1 MGRGQRGLPAAAATV
16 VCAVTVLAVPGT
28 AFASVPAGPA
38 DPSPAP
44 SASASATPAPTATS
58 APVPDAE
65 LEKVRAQLDGLYH
78 DAAVATDAYNAA
90 EEKARKQS
98 VQLARLEKRTDTAR
112 TKLAELKDQ
121 AGAAARAQYRDSG
134 MPPMARFLLSDNP
147 EHFADGAGTLLNGA
161 RATKK
166 LIAETDRVERE
177 LKRDTDDAAARW
189 QKLERD
195 RKDRAAAQKTIQAK
209 IKDAEKLESR
219 LEKKEKERLAEL
231 ERQAARKAQAAWL
244 DTGVLKKKPDTATD
258 TATGSASGTAT
269 ATSAG
274 AKAVAFATAQLGKP
288 YVWGAE
294 GPDSFDCS
302 GLTSQAWADAGTPIP
317 RTSQE
322 QWKQLPHVDVTEM
335 RPGDLVIYFAG
346 ATHVGM
352 YVGDGKI
359 IHAPRPGRTVTVA
372 GAGTMPIL
380 GVVRPDA

>member
-1 MGRGQRGLPAAAATV
+1 MGRGKRGLLAAAVTV
-16 VCAVTVLAVPGT
+16 VCAVTVLAAPGT
-28 AFASVPAGPA
+28 AFASAPVAPA

-44 SASASATPAPTATS
+44 SASATPAPAVTP

-65 LEKVRAQLDGLYH
+65 LEKVRARLDGLYH

-90 EEKARKQS
+90 EEKTRKQS
-98 VQLARLEKRTDTAR
+98 VQLAQLEKRTDTAR
-112 TKLAELKDQ
+112 RKLAELKDQ

-147 EHFADGAGTLLNGA
+147 ERFADGAGTLLNGA
-161 RATKK
+161 RATRK

-189 QKLERD
+189 KKLERD
-195 RKDRAAAQKTIQAK
+195 RKDKAAAQKTVQAR

-231 ERQAARKAQAAWL
+231 ERQAARKAQTAWL
-244 DTGVLKKKPDTATD
+244 DTGVLKKKADTTGAT
-258 TATGSASGTAT
+258 ATAT

-274 AKAVAFATAQLGKP
+274 ARAVAFATAQLGKP

-322 QWKQLPHVDVTEM
+322 QWRQLSHVDVTEM
-335 RPGDLVIYFAG
+335 RPGDLIIYFAD

>member
-1 MGRGQRGLPAAAATV
+1 MGRGKRGLLAAAVTV

-44 SASASATPAPTATS
+44 SASAAPAPAATP

-65 LEKVRAQLDGLYH
+65 LEKVRARLDGLYH

-90 EEKARKQS
+90 EEKTRKQS
-98 VQLARLEKRTDTAR
+98 VQLARLEKRTGAAR
-112 TKLAELKDQ
+112 AKLAELKDQ

-189 QKLERD
+189 KKLERD
-195 RKDRAAAQKTIQAK
+195 RKDKDTARKTIK
-209 IKDAEKLESR
+209 ERIKDAEKLESR

-231 ERQAARKAQAAWL
+231 ERQAARKAQTAWL
-244 DTGVLKKKPDTATD
+244 DTGVLKKKAGTSS
-258 TATGSASGTAT
+258 TGAE

-274 AKAVAFATAQLGKP
+274 ARAVAFATAQLGKP

-302 GLTSQAWADAGTPIP
+302 GLTSQAWADAGTLIP

-322 QWKQLPHVDVTEM
+322 QWKQLTHVDVTEM
-335 RPGDLVIYFAG
+335 RPGDLVIYFSD

>member
-1 MGRGQRGLPAAAATV
+1 MGRGKRGLLAAAVTV

-38 DPSPAP
+38 DPSATP
-44 SASASATPAPTATS
+44 SASATPAP

-65 LEKVRAQLDGLYH
+65 LEKVRARLDGLYH

-90 EEKARKQS
+90 EEKTRKQS
-98 VQLARLEKRTDTAR
+98 VQLARLEKRTDAAR
-112 TKLAELKDQ
+112 TKLAELKNQ

-134 MPPMARFLLSDNP
+134 LPPMAHFLLSDNP
-147 EHFADGAGTLLNGA
+147 ERFADGAGTLLNGA
-161 RATKK
+161 RATRK
-166 LIAETDRVERE
+166 LIAETDRVERQ

-189 QKLERD
+189 TKLEQD
-195 RKDRAAAQKTIQAK
+195 RKDKAAAQKTVQERIA
-209 IKDAEKLESR
+209 DAEKLESR

-244 DTGVLKKKPDTATD
+244 DTGVLKKAADAAKAPSTST
-258 TATGSASGTAT
+258 STAT

-274 AKAVAFATAQLGKP
+274 ARAVAFATAQLGKP

-322 QWKQLPHVDVTEM
+322 QWRQLPHVDVTEM
-335 RPGDLVIYFAG
+335 RPGDLVIYFAD

-352 YVGDGKI
+352 YLGDGKI
-359 IHAPRPGRTVTVA
+359 IHAPRPGRTVTIT

>member
-1 MGRGQRGLPAAAATV
+1 MGRGKRGLLAAAVTV

-28 AFASVPAGPA
+28 AFASVTAGPA
-38 DPSPAP
+38 DPSATP
-44 SASASATPAPTATS
+44 SASATPAPTPAP

-65 LEKVRAQLDGLYH
+65 LEKVRARLDGLYH

-90 EEKARKQS
+90 EEKTRKQS
-98 VQLARLEKRTDTAR
+98 VQLARLEKRTDAAR
-112 TKLAELKDQ
+112 TKLAELKNQ

-134 MPPMARFLLSDNP
+134 LPPMAHFLLSDDP

-166 LIAETDRVERE
+166 LIAETDRVERQ

-189 QKLERD
+189 TKLEQD
-195 RKDRAAAQKTIQAK
+195 RKDKAAAQKTVQERIA
-209 IKDAEKLESR
+209 DAEKLESR

-244 DTGVLKKKPDTATD
+244 DTGVLKKAADAAKAT
-258 TATGSASGTAT
+258 STAT

-335 RPGDLVIYFAG
+335 RPGDLVIYFAD

-359 IHAPRPGRTVTVA
+359 IHAPRPGRTVTIT

>member
-1 MGRGQRGLPAAAATV
+1 MARGKHGLLAAAVTV

-44 SASASATPAPTATS
+44 SASTSATPAPTTAP

-65 LEKVRAQLDGLYH
+65 LEKVRARLDGLYH

-90 EEKARKQS
+90 EEKTRKQS
-98 VQLARLEKRTDTAR
+98 VQLARLEKRTDAAR
-112 TKLAELKDQ
+112 EKLAELKDR

-177 LKRDTDDAAARW
+177 LQRDTDDAAARW
-189 QKLERD
+189 RKLERD
-195 RKDRAAAQKTIQAK
+195 RKDKADAQKTVKAR
-209 IKDAEKLESR
+209 IKDAEKLESQ

-244 DTGVLKKKPDTATD
+244 DTGVLKKEADAAKSTA
-258 TATGSASGTAT
+258 A

-335 RPGDLVIYFAG
+335 RPGDLVIYFAD

>member
-1 MGRGQRGLPAAAATV
+1 MGRGKRGLLAAAVTV

-44 SASASATPAPTATS
+44 SASTTPAPTAAP

-90 EEKARKQS
+90 EEKTRKQS
-98 VQLARLEKRTDTAR
+98 VQLARLEKRTDAAR
-112 TKLAELKDQ
+112 QKLAELKDQ

-166 LIAETDRVERE
+166 LITETDRVERE

-189 QKLERD
+189 KKLERD
-195 RKDRAAAQKTIQAK
+195 RKDKAAAQKTIQAR

-231 ERQAARKAQAAWL
+231 ERQAARKAQTAWL
-244 DTGVLKKKPDTATD
+244 DTGVLKKEADAAKATV
-258 TATGSASGTAT
+258 T

-335 RPGDLVIYFAG
+335 RPGDLVIYFAD

-359 IHAPRPGRTVTVA
+359 IHAPRPGRTVTIA